1 MWPWWPGF
9 PGVTKRKHAE
19 LPGEPA
25 ANTSVLLTA
34 KVRDRDKGT
43 ENGEKHGEMALKSE
57 GGGASH
63 PRDRSGQHLADMSIP
78 PGSAGALWSCAME
91 ETQVTSRKSK
101 AGSMLSSEKF

>member
-9 PGVTKRKHAE
+9 PRVTKRKHAE

-43 ENGEKHGEMALKSE
+43 ENGEKHGEMVLE
-57 GGGASH
+57 VRRGASH
-63 PRDRSGQHLADMSIP
+63 PRDGSGQYLADMSIP
-78 PGSAGALWSCAME
+78 PGSAGAPWSCAME
-91 ETQVTSRKSK
+91 ETQVTFQEEQGREY
-101 AGSMLSSEKF
+101 ALF